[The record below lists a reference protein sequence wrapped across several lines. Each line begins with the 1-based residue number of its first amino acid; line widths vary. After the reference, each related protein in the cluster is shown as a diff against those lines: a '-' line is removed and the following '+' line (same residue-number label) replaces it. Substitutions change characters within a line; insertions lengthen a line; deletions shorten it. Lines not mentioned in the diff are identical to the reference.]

1 MSKIKRRGFIA
12 LILAFVM
19 CSSLFVGCGKEY
31 KYNHEYLF
39 GLCDPSGSLGGGVD
53 KAITNEWLGDVASVM
68 GVKSFRLWVSLD
80 ALFSVDKNNELS
92 FKAGYLAKVHD
103 YVDNLKRGGV
113 ENFLFLNTC
122 YIYPYGSPMSGYD
135 IPDVNEDEEEYLD
148 FLKINAKAYGMAA
161 REFPE
166 IKNWETG
173 NEPDLSGAGMHK
185 HGYIGAIDVQ
195 PYLFADEELIS
206 IICDLSWY
214 VRKELKAVSKD
225 NRVALPG
232 LSLYLDYDNDFFEGI
247 YTAIESKTLPF
258 GTEFSDT
265 DPDNY
270 FDILDWHPYTDNN
283 KYSGSPYFLDLPDEE
298 WDEWADRQI
307 KRHEIAA
314 RHGDAEKPAYFSEF
328 GYTDW
333 GKENYLGDYNGIYQ
347 NNIANNY
354 EKALDIIR
362 SRMPWVEVVFCFRAT
377 TLVYQKASPN
387 GESAEENFGLFYNQ
401 DDDTYGGKAKPAAIK
416 LAEYFGDS
424 GSEHYHDFDWLENKY
439 SKVI

>member
-1 MSKIKRRGFIA
+1 MSEIKRSGFIA
-12 LILAFVM
+12 LILAFIM
-19 CSSLFVGCGKEY
+19 CLSLFVGCGNNY
-31 KYNHEYLF
+31 RYNHEYFF

-53 KAITNEWLGDVASVM
+53 KAITNEWLGDVVDVM

-80 ALFSVDKNNELS
+80 ALFSVGKNNELS

-135 IPDVNEDEEEYLD
+135 IPDVNEDEEDYLA
-148 FLKINAKAYGMAA
+148 FLELNAKAYGMAA

-185 HGYIGAIDVQ
+185 HGYITAANVQ
-195 PYLFADEELIS
+195 PYLFTDEELIS

-214 VRKELKAVSKD
+214 VRKELKAVSED

-232 LSLYLDYDNDFFEGI
+232 LSLYYDDDNDFFEGI

-270 FDILDWHPYTDNN
+270 FDILDWHPYMNAGQFG
-283 KYSGSPYFLDLPDEE
+283 YPYYLSFPDDMWE
-298 WDEWADRQI
+298 DWAETQI

-314 RHGDAEKPAYFSEF
+314 KHGDGEKPAYFSEF
-328 GYTDW
+328 GYTDM
-333 GKENYLGDYNGIYQ
+333 GREYYLGDYNGTLQ
-347 NNIANNY
+347 NNIADNY
-354 EKALDIIR
+354 EIALDIIT

-377 TLVYQKASPN
+377 TLVYQKASDN
-387 GESAEENFGLFYNQ
+387 GTEENYGLFYNQ
-401 DDDTYGGKAKPAAIK
+401 DDDTYGGKAKPAAIR
-416 LAEYFGDS
+416 LADYFGNT
-424 GSEHYHDFDWLENKY
+424 GSEHYHDFEWLENKY